1 MTEALFLMKQL
12 LSKLT
17 MSLLLRL
24 IGLKKRMSLDTK
36 DCLFLDLLISRV
48 KTPQAVQMEQKIK
61 DQGKGH
67 QMLIHMAQGNPVGIM
82 QNIRY
87 FIINLCLSIARRL
100 IGDKKDSGDDVDVR
114 PVFKIVIHIKDHE
127 PIEITTFDIYDDFVK
142 MYVDSLYENGF

>member
-1 MTEALFLMKQL
+1 
-12 LSKLT
+12 
-17 MSLLLRL
+17 
-24 IGLKKRMSLDTK
+24 
-36 DCLFLDLLISRV
+36 
-48 KTPQAVQMEQKIK
+48 
-61 DQGKGH
+61 
-67 QMLIHMAQGNPVGIM
+67 MLIHMAQGNPVGIM

-142 MYVDSLYENGF
+142 MYVDSLYESGLLDDGVDFQSISYEVYTLGIMEGGVKTG